1 MAFIGT
7 RLVWAPSL
15 FSRCA
20 RPRVHLQLPSGLLET
35 HHPERQRRQRH
46 EGKWCLACRASAR
59 QPLHKAQSGVL
70 SNHTP
75 SCTQHDRASSPHA
88 HASSRPLF
96 ARYFCVP
103 RVPLSSRRTAKHRGE
118 AAAAKS
124 GVCVEQL
131 EASVRQR
138 FKYGFCSTGVGF
150 SSRVESEGS
159 QGSCPLSPQRSGI
172 CRLSAPTPEVC
183 YCDPPIHQK

>member
-1 MAFIGT
+1 M
-7 RLVWAPSL
+7 WAPSL

-75 SCTQHDRASSPHA
+75 CMHTTRPRIITTRTREFSAS
-88 HASSRPLF
+88 
-96 ARYFCVP
+96 FCALLLRVP

-159 QGSCPLSPQRSGI
+159 QGSCPLAPQRSGL
-172 CRLSAPTPEVC
+172 CRLSAPAPELRFGRGPF
-183 YCDPPIHQK
+183 DQK